1 MNKTEKR
8 QTIALDSAD
17 IIKLRE
23 YYEPVYIQKSD
34 ILYEIF
40 ISQKTQI
47 IITHPTGNR

>member
-8 QTIALDSAD
+8 KTITLDPAD
-17 IIKLRE
+17 IKRLRE

-34 ILYEIF
+34 ILQEIF

-47 IITHPTGNR
+47 IITHPTRNR